1 MEAPI
6 VLNMKSS
13 KGNKVPNQFIIW
25 TDDYQFFQS
34 YQTIIGRRDIKG
46 NIFLDKNRWDYSVT
60 TGRYRNIF
68 LCEKMKQTKEKI
80 KSGEYYLIPGDVLE
94 RSDTTSLRDK
104 YHYNQKTAEEWEKIS
119 EREKQ
124 EYNAAYESGLI
135 DS

>member
-1 MEAPI
+1 MK
-6 VLNMKSS
+6 VRNMQSS
-13 KGNKVPNQFIIW
+13 SNNYVPNQFII
-25 TDDYQFFQS
+25 TDTQGNEFFQS
-34 YQTIIGRRDIKG
+34 YNSLIAVRLSSGRVLL
-46 NIFLDKNRWDYSVT
+46 NADKWDYSVT

-80 KSGEYYLIPGDVLE
+80 KSAEYYLIPGDVLE

>member
-1 MEAPI
+1 MK
-6 VLNMKSS
+6 VRNMQSS
-13 KGNKVPNQFIIW
+13 SNNYVPNQFII
-25 TDDYQFFQS
+25 TDTQGNEFFQS
-34 YQTIIGRRDIKG
+34 YNSLIAVRLSSGRVLL
-46 NIFLDKNRWDYSVT
+46 NADKWDYSVT

-80 KSGEYYLIPGDVLE
+80 KRGEYYLIPGDVLE

>member
-1 MEAPI
+1 MK
-6 VLNMKSS
+6 VRNMQSS
-13 KGNKVPNQFIIW
+13 SNNYVPNQFII
-25 TDDYQFFQS
+25 TDTQGNEFFQS
-34 YQTIIGRRDIKG
+34 YNSLIAVRLSSGRVLL
-46 NIFLDKNRWDYSVT
+46 NADKWDYSVT

>member
-1 MEAPI
+1 MQ
-6 VLNMKSS
+6 SS
-13 KGNKVPNQFIIW
+13 SNNYVPNQFII
-25 TDDYQFFQS
+25 TDTQGNEFFQS
-34 YQTIIGRRDIKG
+34 YNSLIAVRLSSGRVLL
-46 NIFLDKNRWDYSVT
+46 NADKWDYSVT

-80 KSGEYYLIPGDVLE
+80 ASGEYYLIPSDVLE
-94 RSDTTSLRDK
+94 KSDTTSLMDK

>member
-1 MEAPI
+1 MQ
-6 VLNMKSS
+6 SS
-13 KGNKVPNQFIIW
+13 SNNYVPNQFII
-25 TDDYQFFQS
+25 TDTQGNEFFQS
-34 YQTIIGRRDIKG
+34 YNSLIAVRLSSGRVLL
-46 NIFLDKNRWDYSVT
+46 NADKWDYSVT